1 MSCDM
6 GLYNHLERMMRA
18 QAGPP
23 GLGVGAGV
31 TDGEGHGQVHSSAC
45 AVKAVKTKRGSSF
58 FTVYALILCSRV

>member
-1 MSCDM
+1 
-6 GLYNHLERMMRA
+6 MRA